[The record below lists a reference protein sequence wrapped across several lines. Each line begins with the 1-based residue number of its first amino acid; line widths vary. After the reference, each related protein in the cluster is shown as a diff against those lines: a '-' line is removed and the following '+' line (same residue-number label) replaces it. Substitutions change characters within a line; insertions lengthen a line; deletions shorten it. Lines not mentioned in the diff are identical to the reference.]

1 MNDISV
7 NERLKLN
14 YDEYY
19 EGESEWRWL
28 GAIDKAANVVALCD
42 KIVSIPHNTVLDIG
56 SGEGALIKRL
66 SDIGF
71 GHELYSL
78 EISTS
83 AIDIIIKRNI
93 PRLVECKLFDG
104 YRIPY
109 EDKKFDLAILS
120 HVVEHVEY
128 PRMILREAGR
138 VANYVFV
145 EVPLELN
152 ARLPENYKW
161 DKVGHINFYCP
172 KTIRRLLQTTGFEVV
187 SLKIINP
194 SYAVYKYRF
203 GKKAIFRFLPKEILL
218 RLWPCLATSLY
229 TYHCA
234 ILCQSERV

>member
-7 NERLKLN
+7 NEKLKSN

-19 EGESEWRWL
+19 EGVSAWREL
-28 GAIDKAANVVALCD
+28 SAIDKAANVIALCD
-42 KIVSIPHNTVLDIG
+42 KIPHNTVLDIG
-56 SGEGALIKRL
+56 SGDGALIKRL

-104 YRIPY
+104 SHIPY
-109 EDKKFDLAILS
+109 ENRRFDLAILS
-120 HVVEHVEY
+120 HVVEHIEY

-138 VANYVFV
+138 VADYVFV

-152 ARLPENYKW
+152 IRLPENYKW

-172 KTIRRLLQTTGFEVV
+172 KTIRRLLQTIDFEVLL
-187 SLKIINP
+187 LKVINP
-194 SYAVYKYRF
+194 SYSVYKYRF
-203 GKKAIFRFLPKEILL
+203 GKRAIFRFLPKEVLL
-218 RLWPCLATSLY
+218 RVLPSLATSLY

-234 ILCQSERV
+234 ILCRNGRA